1 MNKNESRARWPE
13 TCTQEI
19 ILTKPNP
26 SQVTKKKHLRWSSKL
41 NININKHAGR
51 SKRGA
56 STKSIIIK
64 RNNSYLS
71 LGGKEE
77 RDFVQKPT
85 HPLHCSRLRLLRH
98 QFHYYLQHRRNR
110 RLACIF
116 RSHNLANAVH
126 APKSSHSRW
135 RDAKRQFR
143 DVYQLINWLFCLL
156 TRVSHGLSITAY
168 NTSRPPTSVAAMA
181 TSAQSG
187 EHLLI

>member
-1 MNKNESRARWPE
+1 MTGNSYTRNH
-13 TCTQEI
+13 TF
-19 ILTKPNP
+19 TKPNP
-26 SQVTKKKHLRWSSKL
+26 SQVTKKKHLRRSNKL
-41 NININKHAGR
+41 NINKHAGR

-126 APKSSHSRW
+126 APNSSHSRR

-143 DVYQLINWLFCLL
+143 DVYQLIN
-156 TRVSHGLSITAY
+156 
-168 NTSRPPTSVAAMA
+168 
-181 TSAQSG
+181 
-187 EHLLI
+187 